1 VLSALRN
8 VQPYQLSIQLVPAA
22 LSVGLKLPECETQFF
37 FSSLYRAIEQDTDV
51 IRPTICTRVFFV
63 LKSLQF

>member
-1 VLSALRN
+1 MSGVVEFTVLLLFLH
-8 VQPYQLSIQLVPAA
+8 YLCTL
-22 LSVGLKLPECETQFF
+22 
-37 FSSLYRAIEQDTDV
+37 FSSLYRAIEQYIEV

>member
-1 VLSALRN
+1 LF
-8 VQPYQLSIQLVPAA
+8 
-22 LSVGLKLPECETQFF
+22 CTQKGRGVAENKWGIHTEFPFTAGEVDSNIYIF
-37 FSSLYRAIEQDTDV
+37 FSSLYRATEQDIEV